1 MKVREFR
8 DAEKDAR
15 VEEMVEE
22 CVIQLQTAG
31 DEAAAEADSSTWKPP
46 GALAQRGMR
55 KRAGVVDQL
64 SPQNHPTFHQSRR
77 LSLYPS
83 PSAEQETLSR

>member
-1 MKVREFR
+1 MREFR

-22 CVIQLQTAG
+22 CVIQLQTPRG
-31 DEAAAEADSSTWKPP
+31 ELVSEADSSNWKAP

-55 KRAGVVDQL
+55 KRAGTVDPTP
-64 SPQNHPTFHQSRR
+64 PQNLFEHPRR
-77 LSLYPS
+77 PTPPATSS
-83 PSAEQETLSR
+83 NEHETLPR